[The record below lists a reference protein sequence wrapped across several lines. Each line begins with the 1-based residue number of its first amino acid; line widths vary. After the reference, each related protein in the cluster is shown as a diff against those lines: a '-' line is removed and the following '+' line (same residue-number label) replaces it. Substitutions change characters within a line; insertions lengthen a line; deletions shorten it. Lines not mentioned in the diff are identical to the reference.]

1 MKKRI
6 LLLYNEIACPALYI
20 KCWIAMTLGVVVLLL
35 SCGLLPKQQAQKILQ
50 DGINDESVI
59 IRVNAAKGLKKI
71 GDVQGTKMLYE
82 ILRGEDKNG
91 VVAALAALHDLGE
104 TSYSPVIIKLAEN
117 SDPLVRAEAY
127 RLISIM
133 EDPKCKDILIKGTQD
148 RVAKIRRFSYLGLE
162 KFKEKQLIRSG
173 LHDIDVLVKIAA
185 AKVLGRLGEKDMEN
199 FVRRQ
204 METVN
209 LEIWKHG
216 IIALAEMGDT
226 SAIDFIKESLS
237 DAPWELRL
245 AAAEALLIMNNKEGV
260 EVIKQG
266 LETGG
271 PFVRVKVVQILS
283 MHRISEAQELLEKAT
298 QDEYIN
304 VSIVAIETLAK
315 YRQKASRK
323 LFQELMNA
331 PNPLVKIAAAAAYLQ
346 VE

>member
-1 MKKRI
+1 MKKLA
-6 LLLYNEIACPALYI
+6 LLSLI
-20 KCWIAMTLGVVVLLL
+20 LLL

-82 ILRGEDKNG
+82 TLRGEDKNG
-91 VVAALAALHDLGE
+91 VVAALTALYALRE
-104 TSYSPVIIKLAEN
+104 SRYAPVILELSRKQ
-117 SDPLVRAEAY
+117 DPLTRAEAY

-133 EDPKCKDILIKGTQD
+133 EDPRCKDILIKGTQD

-204 METVN
+204 MERVN

-226 SAIDFIKESLS
+226 SAVDFIKESLS

-283 MHRISEAQELLEKAT
+283 RHRISEGQELLEKAT

>member
-1 MKKRI
+1 MRKRI
-6 LLLYNEIACPALYI
+6 LLLYNEIACPALCI
-20 KCWIAMTLGVVVLLL
+20 KYWIAMTAGVVVLCL

-50 DGINDESVI
+50 NGINDESVI

-71 GDVQGTKMLYE
+71 RDVQGTKMLYE
-82 ILRGEDKNG
+82 TLRGDDKNG
-91 VVAALAALHDLGE
+91 IVAVLAALYDLGE

-133 EDPKCKDILIKGTQD
+133 EDTECRDILIKGTQD

-204 METVN
+204 MEKVN

-245 AAAEALLIMNNKEGV
+245 AAAEALLIMNNKQGV
-260 EVIKQG
+260 DVIKQG

-283 MHRISEAQELLEKAT
+283 KHRISEAQELLEKAT

-304 VSIVAIETLAK
+304 VSVVAIEALAE

-323 LFQELMNA
+323 LFQELMKA

>member
-1 MKKRI
+1 
-6 LLLYNEIACPALYI
+6 
-20 KCWIAMTLGVVVLLL
+20 MTTGIVVLFL
-35 SCGLLPKQQAQKILQ
+35 SCGLPPKQQAQKILQ
-50 DGINDESVI
+50 DGVNDESVI

-71 GDVQGTKMLYE
+71 GDVQGTKVLYE

-91 VVAALAALHDLGE
+91 VVAVLAALYDLKE
-104 TSYSPVIIKLAEN
+104 SRYAPVILELSRKQ
-117 SDPLVRAEAY
+117 DPLTRAEAY

-133 EDPKCKDILIKGTQD
+133 EDVKCKDILIKGTQD
-148 RVAKIRRFSYLGLE
+148 KIAKIRRFSYLGLE
-162 KFKEKQLIRSG
+162 KFNAKQVIRDG
-173 LHDIDVLVKIAA
+173 LHDVDVLVKIAA
-185 AKVLGRLGEKDMEN
+185 AKALGRLGEKDMEN

-216 IIALAEMGDT
+216 IIALAEMSDT
-226 SAIDFIKESLS
+226 SAIDFIKESLD

-245 AAAEALLIMNNKEGV
+245 AAAEALLIFNSKEGV
-260 EVIKQG
+260 GVIRAG

-283 MHRISEAQELLEKAT
+283 KYRISEGQELLEKAT

-304 VSIVAIETLAK
+304 VSVVAIEALAK
-315 YRQKASRK
+315 YCQKTSRG
-323 LFQELMNA
+323 LFIELMNA
-331 PNPLVKIAAAAAYLQ
+331 PNPLVKIAAAAAFLQ

>member
-1 MKKRI
+1 MKKLA
-6 LLLYNEIACPALYI
+6 LLSLI
-20 KCWIAMTLGVVVLLL
+20 LLL

-71 GDVQGTKMLYE
+71 GDVQATKMLYE
-82 ILRGEDKNG
+82 TLRGEDKNG
-91 VVAALAALHDLGE
+91 VVAALTALYDLKE
-104 TSYSPVIIKLAEN
+104 SRYAPVVLELSRKQ
-117 SDPLVRAEAY
+117 DPLTRAEAY

-133 EDPKCKDILIKGTQD
+133 EDPRCEDILIKGTQD
-148 RVAKIRRFSYLGLE
+148 KVAKIRRFSYLGLE

-271 PFVRVKVVQILS
+271 PFVRVEVVQILS
-283 MHRISEAQELLEKAT
+283 MHRISEGQELLEKAT

-304 VSIVAIETLAK
+304 VSIVAIETLAE

>member
-1 MKKRI
+1 MRKPVLSSHI
-6 LLLYNEIACPALYI
+6 EIISPAFYI
-20 KCWIAMTLGVVVLLL
+20 KCWVAMALGVVLLFL
-35 SCGLLPKQQAQKILQ
+35 SCGLPPKQQAQKILQ

-71 GDVQGTKMLYE
+71 GDVQGTKILYE

-91 VVAALAALHDLGE
+91 VVAVLAALYDLKE
-104 TSYSPVIIKLAEN
+104 SRYAPVILELSGKQDALT
-117 SDPLVRAEAY
+117 RAEAY

-148 RVAKIRRFSYLGLE
+148 KIAKIRRFSYLGLE
-162 KFKEKQLIRSG
+162 KFNAKQVIRDG
-173 LHDIDVLVKIAA
+173 LHDVDILVKIAA
-185 AKVLGRLGEKDMEN
+185 AKALGRLGEKDMEN

-226 SAIDFIKESLS
+226 SAIDFIKESLD

-245 AAAEALLIMNNKEGV
+245 AAAEALLIFNSKEGV
-260 EVIKQG
+260 GVIREG

-283 MHRISEAQELLEKAT
+283 KYRIGEGQELLEKAT

-304 VSIVAIETLAK
+304 VSVVAIEALAK
-315 YRQKASRK
+315 YRQKTSRG
-323 LFQELMNA
+323 LFIELMNA
-331 PNPLVKIAAAAAYLQ
+331 PNPLVKIAAAAAFLQ

>member
-6 LLLYNEIACPALYI
+6 LLLYNEIASPALYL
-20 KCWIAMTLGVVVLLL
+20 KCWVAMTLWVVVLFL

-71 GDVQGTKMLYE
+71 RDVQGTKKLYE
-82 ILRGEDKNG
+82 ILRGDDKNG
-91 VVAALAALHDLGE
+91 IVAVLAALYDLGE

-133 EDPKCKDILIKGTQD
+133 EDTECRDILIKGTQD
-148 RVAKIRRFSYLGLE
+148 KVAKIRRFSYLGLE

-173 LHDIDVLVKIAA
+173 LYDIDVLVKIAA

-204 METVN
+204 MEKVN
-209 LEIWKHG
+209 LEVWKYG

-245 AAAEALLIMNNKEGV
+245 AAAEALLIMNNKQGV

-266 LETGG
+266 LEAGG
-271 PFVRVKVVQILS
+271 PFVRVQVVQILS
-283 MHRISEAQELLEKAT
+283 KHRINEGQELLEKAT

-304 VSIVAIETLAK
+304 VSIVAIEALAE
-315 YRQKASRK
+315 YRQKTSRK